1 MQVNEEAARFVPY
14 HKPGG
19 ILNRCELQ
27 PATKGCDMK
36 GNASRNCT
44 MRPLILLVIFTAVA
58 MTAAG
63 QNVNWLSYGNDLA
76 NTRFQNLDQINPKNV
91 QNLKVAW
98 VFHTGVLD
106 PLAELEASPIVHN
119 GTMYIVDGHSN
130 VFALNA
136 ATGKQIWAY
145 KPTEIPGE
153 MPPLTDIKVCCGRVS
168 RGVGFA
174 PGRVYLGRLDGYL
187 IALNAE
193 TGRVVWKTKVVDYHE
208 RFALTMAPV
217 VVHNLVIVGSSG
229 GEYEVRGQVA
239 AFDAHTGDEV
249 WRFRTTSGA
258 GWGGDSFLTGG
269 AAVWSSPAIDP
280 SLQLMY
286 INTGNAGPDIN
297 GINRIGDN
305 LYAASIVA
313 LDIATGQPR
322 WHFQETH
329 HDLWDYDSAQSIVL
343 FSVNKK
349 GEDGEQATVPALGHC
364 SKNGNYYILDR
375 RNGTPIFPVTEVAVP
390 TQPSWQNASTTQPVS
405 SVEPLTPLDFVPGT
419 IDMAKLT
426 AAFPGIQLAPEW
438 TLPQEQLYL
447 IVPGDDGGCEW
458 SPAGYSPRTG
468 YVYYGTRYEPTTFQT
483 NPSNVGPDAN
493 GLFLGSTFDEVT
505 PQEGV
510 INFGLYGA
518 TDTNTGKV
526 KWKIRIDQPAK
537 SGVLVAG
544 DLVFFGEGNGKFHA
558 VDARTG
564 QTLWTF
570 DGPADPSLHFVGG
583 AESNP
588 VAYMV
593 KGREYIVNAFGSNVP
608 DRNNFPPNP
617 VGDAFI
623 AFSLPGDE

>member
-1 MQVNEEAARFVPY
+1 MRGNVSSSS
-14 HKPGG
+14 
-19 ILNRCELQ
+19 IL
-27 PATKGCDMK
+27 
-36 GNASRNCT
+36 
-44 MRPLILLVIFTAVA
+44 RPLILLAVLAGIA
-58 MTAAG
+58 MAASG

-91 QNLKVAW
+91 HNLKVAW

-119 GTMYIVDGHSN
+119 GTMYIVDGHSD
-130 VFALNA
+130 VFALDA

-153 MPPLTDIKVCCGRVS
+153 MPALTDIKVCCGRVS

-174 PGRVYLGRLDGYL
+174 PGRVYLARLDGFL
-187 IALNAE
+187 VALNAE
-193 TGRVVWKTKVVDYHE
+193 TGRVVWKTKVVDYHD

-217 VVHNLVIVGSSG
+217 VAHGLVIVGSSG

-249 WRFRTTSGA
+249 WRFRTTSGG
-258 GWGGDSFLTGG
+258 GWAGDSFVTGG
-269 AAVWSSPAIDP
+269 AAVWNSPAIDP
-280 SLQLMY
+280 SLHLLY

-297 GINRIGDN
+297 GIDRLGDN

-313 LDIATGQPR
+313 LDLATGQPR

-343 FSVNKK
+343 FSVTK
-349 GEDGEQATVPALGHC
+349 QAEGGGQTAIPALGHC

-375 RNGTPIFPVTEVAVP
+375 RNGEPIFPVNEVSVP
-390 TQPSWQNASTTQPVS
+390 TQPSWQNASPTQPVS
-405 SVEPLTPLDFVPGT
+405 AVEPLTPLDFVPGT
-419 IDMAKLT
+419 IDTTKLT

-458 SPAGYSPRTG
+458 NPAGYSPRTG

-483 NPSNVGPDAN
+483 SPSNIGPNAD

-537 SGVLVAG
+537 SGVLIAG

-564 QTLWTF
+564 AMLWTF
-570 DGPADPSLHFVGG
+570 DGPANPNLHHVGG
-583 AESNP
+583 AQSNP

-593 KGREYIVNAFGSNVP
+593 KGREYIVNAFGGNVP

-623 AFSLPGDE
+623 AFTLSDD

>member
-1 MQVNEEAARFVPY
+1 MQVKQEAAGFPLL
-14 HKPGG
+14 PQTGG
-19 ILNRCELQ
+19 MLNRCEFQ

-36 GNASRNCT
+36 KARSNCA
-44 MRPLILLVIFTAVA
+44 MRPLILLVIFSAVA

-106 PLAELEASPIVHN
+106 PLAELQASPIVHN

-130 VFALNA
+130 VFALDA

-187 IALNAE
+187 VALNAE
-193 TGRVVWKTKVVDYHE
+193 TGRVAWKTKVIDYHE

-217 VVHNLVIVGSSG
+217 VVHGLVIVGSSG

-249 WRFRTTSGA
+249 WRFRTTSGG
-258 GWGGDSFLTGG
+258 GWAGDSFLTGG
-269 AAVWSSPAIDP
+269 AAVWNSPAIDP
-280 SLQLMY
+280 SLKLLY

-297 GINRIGDN
+297 GIDRMGDN
-305 LYAASIVA
+305 FYATSIVA

-329 HDLWDYDSAQSIVL
+329 HDLWDYDSAQTIVL
-343 FSVNKK
+343 FPVNKK

-419 IDMAKLT
+419 IDTAKLT

-438 TLPQEQLYL
+438 TVPQEQLYL

-483 NPSNVGPDAN
+483 NPSNIGPDAN

-564 QTLWTF
+564 QMLWTF

-593 KGREYIVNAFGSNVP
+593 KGREYIVNAFGGNVP

-623 AFSLPGDE
+623 AFTLPGDE

>member
-1 MQVNEEAARFVPY
+1 MQVKQEAAGFPLL
-14 HKPGG
+14 PQTGG
-19 ILNRCELQ
+19 MLNRCEFQ

-36 GNASRNCT
+36 KARSNCA
-44 MRPLILLVIFTAVA
+44 MRPLILLVIFSAVA

-106 PLAELEASPIVHN
+106 PFAELQASPIVHN

-130 VFALNA
+130 VFALDA

-187 IALNAE
+187 VALNAE
-193 TGRVVWKTKVVDYHE
+193 TGRVAWKTKVIDYHE

-217 VVHNLVIVGSSG
+217 VVHGLVIVGSSG

-249 WRFRTTSGA
+249 WRFRTTSGG
-258 GWGGDSFLTGG
+258 GWAGDSFLTGG
-269 AAVWSSPAIDP
+269 AAVWNSPAIDP
-280 SLQLMY
+280 SLKLLY

-297 GINRIGDN
+297 GIDRMGDN
-305 LYAASIVA
+305 FYATSIVA

-329 HDLWDYDSAQSIVL
+329 HDLWDYDSAQTIVL
-343 FSVNKK
+343 FPVNKK

-419 IDMAKLT
+419 IDTAKLT

-438 TLPQEQLYL
+438 TVPQEQLYL

-483 NPSNVGPDAN
+483 NPSNIGPDAN

-564 QTLWTF
+564 QMLWTF

-593 KGREYIVNAFGSNVP
+593 KGREYIVNAFGGNVP

-623 AFSLPGDE
+623 AFTLPGDE